1 MRKLPGG
8 SWGRVSILL
17 VALATGTVE
26 EGSAVGSAVG
36 AGVGVIVGSGSGQ
49 LVLSQVLQGRVMSLR
64 AVGAFAA
71 ASGLALG
78 TWAHIAR
85 RWRAAEHTQSNSE
98 SPLTPTAH
106 TKARGRR
113 RLLAIVAGAGIGAL
127 VGASIGTGI
136 VMYSHEMQIDEV
148 WLFVQD
154 FSRRG
159 GLPPAKPG
167 LFGFL
172 EELPYIML
180 LCGAAFGAAIGM
192 ATGAAV
198 GAGLHFAHVL
208 AVGTAAAAALGA
220 LTWVALSQNFEPG
233 RAESGAKH
241 AKRH

>member
-1 MRKLPGG
+1 
-8 SWGRVSILL
+8 
-17 VALATGTVE
+17 
-26 EGSAVGSAVG
+26 
-36 AGVGVIVGSGSGQ
+36 
-49 LVLSQVLQGRVMSLR
+49 MSLR

-78 TWAHIAR
+78 AWAHIAR

-98 SPLTPTAH
+98 SPLTPTAR

-113 RLLAIVAGAGIGAL
+113 RVLAIVAGAGMGAL

-136 VMYSHEMQIDEV
+136 VMYSYQMQIGEV

-167 LFGFL
+167 FL
-172 EELPYIML
+172 GPLVHTFAVLPYVL
-180 LCGAAFGAAIGM
+180 LLYGAAFGAAIGM

-220 LTWVALSQNFEPG
+220 LTWVATEPG
-233 RAESGAKH
+233 RAESRAKHAKPGRAEAGAKH
-241 AKRH
+241 AKRHWVEKI